1 MNTELEY
8 LARALSEQET
18 VVIVQTLS
26 FAGQLLRRSIKYIS
40 DNADRYGMNKSA
52 IMNGFRLPIDYLH
65 PEDRDDFVSAILAA
79 REEGTN
85 YSYRA
90 RLVGDNGK
98 LHTVDFR
105 IIFLSI
111 SEGETEIEYIIQDA
125 ESKAVSMESRVEQE
139 IATVKVEKPA
149 IAEPAV
155 SDADMNHVLNVLAEN
170 NLAEF
175 FQNISCAFN
184 LYSSIVDGKGRI
196 LTRPVGPESFLGDFY
211 DLFERPHYRELFRRL
226 KKRVQDEGEPFI
238 SDMGNGNPD
247 NLISA
252 APIYVEGNH
261 VATWL
266 LCAYDRKQ
274 AEDLK
279 VIYKKQWDIADN
291 VSSYMVKINTS
302 IQKAEK
308 LKKLEA
314 DTETHI
320 RQKEIIS
327 DAIMNI
333 SDGMG
338 CISRLFEAAGNEMKV
353 DYIAMFGL
361 TSPDSSTYEYKRA
374 WFSHGRNK
382 TVIDSTWNTGRYA
395 EEYDTIKKKG
405 CLIIDNKNMTNRIRV
420 GIFRGNVRAVMI
432 FPVNVDEKESAY
444 IVFCENKAERT
455 WTENDIA
462 FAKEVSAT
470 AGRII
475 RYATGAE
482 NTDEANKTLLDIYNY
497 LNVGVFIKDD
507 QSGRVVFSNRTMN
520 NMLGYEFTGTDSS
533 VIIAHT
539 GGSMGFGESG
549 DRNKVTNWRKYIE
562 TLVKIVDITEIKI
575 KWLNGEPA
583 SVYIVRP
590 VEE

>member
-8 LARALSEQET
+8 IIRALEEQQT
-18 VVIVQTLS
+18 VVIVQTVT

-40 DNADRYGMNKSA
+40 NNADRYGMNKSA

-65 PEDRDDFVSAILAA
+65 PEDREDFVSALMAA
-79 REEGTN
+79 REAGTN

-90 RLVGDNGK
+90 RLVGDNGM

-111 SEGETEIEYIIQDA
+111 GESETDIEYIIHDA
-125 ESKAVSMESRVEQE
+125 ETKTVNTES
-139 IATVKVEKPA
+139 KVEKE
-149 IAEPAV
+149 IEVKEKEPGSEAAA
-155 SDADMNHVLNVLAEN
+155 ADTEHVLNVLAEN

-184 LYSSIVDGKGRI
+184 LYSSIVDVKGRI

-211 DLFERPHYRELFRRL
+211 DLFERPHYRELYRRL
-226 KKRVQDEGEPFI
+226 RKRVQDEGEPFI
-238 SDMGNGNPD
+238 TDMGNGNPD

-252 APIYVEGNH
+252 APIYVEDKY

-279 VIYKKQWDIADN
+279 AIYKKQWAIADN
-291 VSSYMVKINTS
+291 VSTYMVKINTS
-302 IQKAEK
+302 VQKAEK
-308 LKKLEA
+308 LKKLEE
-314 DTETHI
+314 DTEKHI

-333 SDGMG
+333 SGGMA
-338 CISRLFEAAGNEMKV
+338 CISNLFEAAGTEMKV

-361 TSPDSSTYEYKRA
+361 TSPESDTYEYKRA

-382 TVIDSTWNTGRYA
+382 TVIDSTWKTGRYP
-395 EEYDTIKKKG
+395 EEYDTIRKKG
-405 CLIIDNKNMTNRIRV
+405 CLIIDNKNMTNRVRV

-432 FPVNVDEKESAY
+432 YPAVIDEKESAY
-444 IVFCENKAERT
+444 IVFCENQAERT

-462 FAKEVSAT
+462 FAKEVSET
-470 AGRII
+470 VGRIL
-475 RYATGAE
+475 RYTNGEE
-482 NTDEANKTLLDIYNY
+482 NADEANKTLLDIYNY
-497 LNVGVFIKDD
+497 LSVGIFIKDD

-520 NMLGYEFTGTDSS
+520 NMLGYDFTGGDSS
-533 VIIAHT
+533 VIIAHS
-539 GGSMGFGESG
+539 GNAMGFGDND

-562 TLVKIVDITEIKI
+562 SLVKIVDITEIRI